1 MISRPTLPVHQRGFS
16 LVELMVAMTLSLVL
30 LAGAL
35 SILYSSKVTYAEN
48 DRIARLQEA
57 GRTVVELI
65 LRDARA
71 AGFQGCARTG
81 TLPTNGLNNVL
92 NSPTALLWDLGQP
105 MRGYNGSAGAWS
117 PALPAADIP
126 SATPDSDVIVLR
138 TVREGTPSFQ
148 LRTAPAAMTDP
159 LTVVRGANVGLPV
172 GSTLVINDCQG
183 ASVFAVSNLTAVD
196 ATTATIDHAVGGI
209 PGNASGSLG
218 RIYQE
223 GARIS
228 QVDSVIYYV
237 RDSTSG
243 VGPALWRKIGN
254 DPEQPL
260 IEGVENL
267 QILYG
272 IDTNADMLADAY
284 VTANVVEAGGNW
296 ANVISLTIA
305 VLVRSENETNLELDN
320 RTYNMLTQVKGPFND
335 RRQRSM
341 FITTVTLRNRTT

>member
-1 MISRPTLPVHQRGFS
+1 MTSLNHMRLSARGFS

-71 AGFQGCARTG
+71 AGFQGCSRPG
-81 TLPTNGLNNVL
+81 TLVTPAITNVL
-92 NSPTALLWDLGQP
+92 NNPTSLLWNLERPMLG
-105 MRGYNGSAGAWS
+105 YDGSTGGWT
-117 PALPAADIP
+117 PALPAEITNPTA
-126 SATPDSDVIVLR
+126 DSDIIVLR

-148 LRTAPAAMTDP
+148 LRATPAGMNDP
-159 LTVVRGANVGLPV
+159 LTVARGQDVDLPV

-183 ASVFAVSNLTAVD
+183 ASIFAVSGFTAVNG
-196 ATTATIDHAVGGI
+196 TTATIEHAAAN

-218 RIYQE
+218 RVYQE
-223 GARIS
+223 NARLT
-228 QVDSVIYYV
+228 QLDSVIYYV
-237 RDSTSG
+237 RDSGTG
-243 VGPALWRKIGN
+243 LGPALWRKVGN
-254 DPEQPL
+254 APEEEL

-267 QILYG
+267 QFLYG
-272 IDTNADMLADAY
+272 VDTNADLLANRYDTAAQVDA
-284 VTANVVEAGGNW
+284 ANNW
-296 ANVISLTIA
+296 PNVISLTLA
-305 VLVRSENETNLELDN
+305 VLIRSENETNLEQDN
-320 RTYNMLTQVKGPFND
+320 RTYTMLTQIKGPFND
-335 RRQRSM
+335 RRQRSL